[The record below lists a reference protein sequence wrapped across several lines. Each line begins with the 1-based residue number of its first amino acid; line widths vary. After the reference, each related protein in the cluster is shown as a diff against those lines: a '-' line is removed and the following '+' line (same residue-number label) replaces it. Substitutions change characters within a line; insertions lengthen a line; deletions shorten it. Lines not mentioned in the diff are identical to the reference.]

1 MRGLSGLSFLF
12 SVEMRPSACRRRGG
26 RFRRWVVDKALVGF
40 FALLFFLGCAYAG
53 WLAGRTFPMWILALF
68 FGLAGLALLGSRR

>member
-1 MRGLSGLSFLF
+1 M
-12 SVEMRPSACRRRGG
+12 
-26 RFRRWVVDKALVGF
+26 DKALVGF